1 MENRD
6 LIEDKAREIV
16 EKFISDQNQNLEL
29 VDVEYIQDGGYYF
42 LRIYIDKEDGINLD
56 DCEILSK
63 AIEEDIDKIIEDKF
77 FLEVSSPG
85 LERPLKKEKDFIRF
99 KGEKAEIKLKHK
111 MEDTKKIKGVIEKIE
126 NDELYIKVDEE
137 TVKIPFIE
145 IKKANLV
152 FEFGEKD

>member
-16 EKFISDQNQNLEL
+16 GKFISDQNQNLEL